1 MAWVRWVSGQ
11 TGAYSVPPGDKPIMQ
26 TARMSAGR
34 RSLDRLVVVLMV
46 MAVLGACAH
55 NQTGGDQSDPH
66 PSVVPLV
73 SLQPT
78 VKPTVHPTTTPS
90 ITPTAQP
97 LPEPTAPPALE
108 SLFNPALDLSVG
120 PVAVPLE
127 LRIPSLQ
134 LVAPI
139 LGVGITAQNVMDAP
153 KGPAADPVWQTAFWY
168 RGSGIPG
175 EVGTATLAGH
185 VDDLVGRPALFARL
199 GDLRAGDLI
208 VVHDARNGQDVRFIV
223 EKTET
228 YSTRQAADPTILA
241 QIYGDGPVTGQGP
254 QPAPDNLAHLTLIT
268 CAGGY
273 VDGAYDHR
281 LVVYATNRK

>member
-1 MAWVRWVSGQ
+1 MRWVSGP
-11 TGAYSVPPGDKPIMQ
+11 TGAYSAPPGNKLTMQ
-26 TARMSAGR
+26 TASMSLGR
-34 RSLDRLVVVLMV
+34 RFFDRLGVVLLV
-46 MAVLGACAH
+46 MAVLGACTH
-55 NQTGGDQSDPH
+55 NETGGDQIDPH
-66 PSVVPLV
+66 PSRVPLV
-73 SLQPT
+73 SFQPVAEPTVQPT
-78 VKPTVHPTTTPS
+78 IPPTVAPTV
-90 ITPTAQP
+90 QP
-97 LPEPTAPPALE
+97 LPEPTVPPVLE
-108 SLFNPALDLSVG
+108 SLFNPALDLRAG

-153 KGPAADPVWQTAFWY
+153 KGLAADAVWQTAFWY

-185 VDDLVGRPALFARL
+185 VDDTLGRPALFAHL

-223 EKTET
+223 EKVET
-228 YSTRQAADPTILA
+228 YSTRQAADPVILA
-241 QIYGDGPVTGQGP
+241 QIYGHGPVTGQGP
-254 QPAPDNLAHLTLIT
+254 QPAPDDLAHLTLIT
-268 CAGGY
+268 CAGGF

>member
-1 MAWVRWVSGQ
+1 MP
-11 TGAYSVPPGDKPIMQ
+11 T
-26 TARMSAGR
+26 GR
-34 RSLDRLVVVLMV
+34 RAFARLGVVLLV
-46 MAVLGACAH
+46 MAVLGACTH
-55 NQTGGDQSDPH
+55 KQTGGDQSDPH
-66 PSVVPLV
+66 PSAVQ
-73 SLQPT
+73 SMALQPT
-78 VKPTVHPTTTPS
+78 VRPTVKPRVHPTTTP
-90 ITPTAQP
+90 T
-97 LPEPTAPPALE
+97 PEPTVPPLVLE
-108 SLFNPALDLSVG
+108 SLFDPALDLRAG
-120 PVAVPLE
+120 PVAVPLA

-153 KGPAADPVWQTAFWY
+153 KGLAGDAVWQTAFWY

-185 VDDLVGRPALFARL
+185 VDDLLGRPALFARL

-223 EKTET
+223 EKVET
-228 YSTRQAADPTILA
+228 YSTRQAADPAILA
-241 QIYGDGPVTGQGP
+241 QIYGHGPVSGQGP

-273 VDGAYDHR
+273 VDGAFDHR
-281 LVVYATNRK
+281 LVIYATNRK